1 MHFRW
6 LFLYLFFCACV
17 VHTARAQSLS
27 CGPDELC
34 LQNLTAREL
43 LSLAETRMNSGD
55 VKTARDILS
64 ALSLAGAEEQQRRFL
79 LGQLEQESGNYD
91 AAIFHFRVILA
102 QNPKVT
108 RVRLELARTLFLD
121 KDDEAAEYHFRLAL
135 ADRPPEAVREKV
147 MNFRQAMRNRR
158 SWQASFDIGIAPDTN
173 INIATSDAGFAQGN
187 VTTTAPQS
195 GLGLTQQ
202 GSFSWSPLK
211 RGNVAFQI
219 SGFDRVSLYRTKEYN
234 DIYIGGD
241 LGVEM
246 TTSIGRISLA
256 ATGLR
261 RWFGGRPQVIAPG
274 VRLSYEKNLSQKWS
288 LSTQVAFRNMDY
300 ALNDDL
306 DGKVYLFSG
315 QATRALSNVSY
326 LNITAN
332 VTRDAAR
339 AAGNANWDGR
349 FGLGYGREL
358 PWGLTTYVYAE
369 GNYAAYD
376 DDQVFF
382 GKTRQDVR
390 LRGQI
395 SFLKRNWSAFGFAPK
410 LGYNFSQTRSNIGFY
425 SYTRHQTELT
435 LTRVF

>member
-1 MHFRW
+1 MNFRW
-6 LFLYLFFCACV
+6 LCLCFFFCACAV
-17 VHTARAQSLS
+17 STAQAHSLS
-27 CGPDELC
+27 CDKDELC

-43 LSLAETRMNSGD
+43 LQIAETRIGSGD
-55 VKTARDILS
+55 FKTARDILS
-64 ALSLAGAEEQQRRFL
+64 ALNLAGEEELQRRFL

-91 AAIFHFRVILA
+91 AAIFHFRLILA
-102 QNPKVT
+102 QNPKLT

-121 KDDEAAEYHFRLAL
+121 KDDEAADYHFRLAL
-135 ADRPPEAVREKV
+135 ADQPPLAVRDKV

-158 SWQASFDIGIAPDTN
+158 SWQASFDIGIAPDSN
-173 INIATSDAGFAQGN
+173 INGATSDAGFAQSN
-187 VTTTAPQS
+187 VTTTAPRS
-195 GLGLTQQ
+195 GFGLMQQ
-202 GSFSWSPLK
+202 GSFTWVPHKWS
-211 RGNVAFQI
+211 NVALQI
-219 SGFDRVSLYRTKEYN
+219 GGFDQVALYRAKDYN
-234 DIYIGGD
+234 DILLGGD
-241 LGVEM
+241 LGVEV

-261 RWFGGRPQVIAPG
+261 RWYGGRPYVIAPG

-288 LSTQVAFRNMDY
+288 LATQAAFRSMDY

-306 DGKVYLFSG
+306 DGKVYLLSG
-315 QATRALSNVSY
+315 QATKALSNVSY
-326 LNITAN
+326 LTITAT

-358 PWGLTTYVYAE
+358 PLGLTAYVYAE

-376 DDQVFF
+376 AEQDFF

-390 LRGQI
+390 WRGQV
-395 SFLKRNWSAFGFAPK
+395 SLLKRNWSAFGFAPK
-410 LGYNFSQTRSNIGFY
+410 LIYNFNQARSNIGFY
-425 SYTRHQTELT
+425 SYTRHRTELN